1 MHWIEFWLN
10 KGRFKDPLNLNRYVN
25 YIGEAETMVKPT
37 DHFPLPISLWSLRSE
52 AMVTDSNLPSAFG
65 R

>member
-37 DHFPLPISLWSLRSE
+37 DHFPLPICL
-52 AMVTDSNLPSAFG
+52 
-65 R
+65 